1 MIVSYFL
8 TCLALNIYFEA
19 RNQPVMGQIGV
30 SMVVLNRVN
39 STDYPDNVCD
49 VIYQGKHS
57 KITGMPLRHK
67 CQFSWY
73 CDGLTDTPK
82 DVDAYRWAEIIAK
95 DVWDHKGKSD
105 ITNGSL
111 FYHSMSVRP
120 KWADKKTFVKR
131 IGDHL
136 FYR

>member
-57 KITGMPLRHK
+57 
-67 CQFSWY
+67 
-73 CDGLTDTPK
+73 
-82 DVDAYRWAEIIAK
+82 
-95 DVWDHKGKSD
+95 
-105 ITNGSL
+105 
-111 FYHSMSVRP
+111 
-120 KWADKKTFVKR
+120 
-131 IGDHL
+131 
-136 FYR
+136 

>member
-57 KITGMPLRHK
+57 KITGMPFRHK

-82 DVDAYRWAEIIAK
+82 DVDAY
-95 DVWDHKGKSD
+95 
-105 ITNGSL
+105 
-111 FYHSMSVRP
+111 
-120 KWADKKTFVKR
+120 
-131 IGDHL
+131 
-136 FYR
+136 